1 MLMDALSLSSGT
13 NSEISYFY
21 IIPKQ
26 QIDMKK
32 LANFLLMI
40 LAVAN
45 GFAQSAE
52 EIDLLNALNAY
63 RVKNRLPK
71 VEYSKELS
79 KAARHHATY
88 VDMCLKRGIV
98 PTNHDEE
105 VNFPN
110 WNEYSYGQ
118 RSALLRKVG
127 IIVNGEVIQ
136 MGGDGGFDII
146 ENGLHTSPPHRE
158 IMRKRDNNLV
168 GIGYV
173 GSSTVII
180 FGI

>member
-1 MLMDALSLSSGT
+1 
-13 NSEISYFY
+13 
-21 IIPKQ
+21 
-26 QIDMKK
+26 MKK
-32 LANFLLMI
+32 LAIFLLMI
-40 LAVAN
+40 LASVN
-45 GFAQSAE
+45 IFAQSAE
-52 EIDLLNALNAY
+52 ELDILNALNAY

-71 VEYSKELS
+71 VEYNKELS

-110 WNEYSYGQ
+110 WNEYSYSQ
-118 RSALLRKVG
+118 RSAFLRKIG
-127 IIVNGEVIQ
+127 IIVNGEVIK

-146 ENGLHTSPPHRE
+146 ENGFHRSPPHRE
-158 IMRKRDNNLV
+158 IMKKKDNNLV
-168 GIGYV
+168 GIGYI
-173 GSSTVII
+173 GSSTVIV